1 MHALRHVHRLLTP
14 GGTMV
19 DLHPVTEEQV
29 EAGGRPIGVI
39 EEPDYAQVLLPNAE
53 RRLREA
59 IAAGLYSLEAETEFD
74 FLRYFDDADELV
86 AAHEDPSI
94 VKPELLRRVH
104 DAAPPLVIRE
114 HVVLRRLRA
123 EPTAG

>member
-29 EAGGRPIGVI
+29 EVDGRPIGVI
-39 EEPDYAQVLLPNAE
+39 EEPDYVQVLLPNAE

-59 IAAGLYSLEAETEFD
+59 IAEGLYSLEAETEFD
-74 FLRYFDDADELV
+74 FLRYFDAADELV
-86 AAHEDPSI
+86 AAHADPSI
-94 VKPELLRRVH
+94 VKQELLRRVR
-104 DAAPPLVIRE
+104 DAAPLLVIRE

-123 EPTAG
+123 EPAAG